1 MTGIWHVVG
10 TRPNVPKAA
19 PVLAALSARG
29 VDQRL
34 VHTGQ
39 HSDDRLSGQ
48 FLRELDMREPDINL
62 GVRTGSRTQQTGHV
76 LLAFDALLGEA
87 AEAGQTPDLVV
98 VYGDVTSTIAAAL
111 ATTQRQIPLAH
122 VEAGLRSFDRSMP
135 EEDNRRV
142 TDAVSTL
149 LFAPSP
155 DAVTNLLREGVEPG
169 SIHLVG
175 NTMIDSLL
183 TQLPSFDV
191 DTARAAFGL
200 TGRYVVATLHRPG
213 NVDDP
218 ARVSQLVQALH
229 ACADQTPVILP
240 MHPRG
245 RGALEAAGVA
255 DHPGVR
261 IIDPLGYTDF
271 HSLVCGASP
280 VVTDSGG
287 VQEETTVLG
296 VACLTIRP
304 NTERPITI
312 TEGTNRLV
320 TPASLPRALA
330 EALREPPTGHAPALW
345 DGHASERIAEAIT
358 AWSSRG
364 R

>member
-1 MTGIWHVVG
+1 MTGVWHVVG
-10 TRPNVPKAA
+10 ARPNFPKAA

-29 VDQRL
+29 VAQRL

-39 HSDDRLSGQ
+39 HSDDRLSGH
-48 FLRELDMREPDINL
+48 FLRELEMRPPDVNL
-62 GVRTGSRTQQTGHV
+62 GVGPGSRASQTAHV
-76 LLAFDALLGEA
+76 LLAFDNLLVEA
-87 AEAGQTPDLVV
+87 AAAGRSPSLVV

-111 ATTQRQIPLAH
+111 ATAQRQIPLAH
-122 VEAGLRSFDRSMP
+122 VEAGLRNFDRTMP

-142 TDAVSTL
+142 TDAISTL

-155 DAVTNLLREGVEPG
+155 DAVENLLREGIDPA

-183 TQLPSFDV
+183 AHLASFDV
-191 DTARAAFGL
+191 AAARSSSGL
-200 TGRYVVATLHRPG
+200 DGRYVVATLHRPG

-218 ARVSQLVQALH
+218 VRVALLVSALH
-229 ACADQTPVILP
+229 ACADQVPVLLP
-240 MHPRG
+240 VHPRG
-245 RGALEAAGVA
+245 RRALEAAGVA

-261 IIDPLGYTDF
+261 LIDPLGYIDF
-271 HSLVCGASP
+271 HSLVRGASA

-296 VACLTIRP
+296 VPCLTIRP

-312 TEGTNRLV
+312 SEGTNRLV
-320 TPASLPRALA
+320 TPASLPAALA
-330 EALREPPTGHAPALW
+330 SVLLDPPPARSPALW
-345 DGHASERIAEAIT
+345 DGHAGERIADVIT
-358 AWSSRG
+358 HWLPCIR
-364 R
+364 

>member
-1 MTGIWHVVG
+1 MTWIWHVVG
-10 TRPNVPKAA
+10 TRPNFPKAA

-29 VDQRL
+29 VPQRL

-48 FLRELDMREPDINL
+48 FVRELGMRPPDVNL
-62 GVRTGSRTQQTGHV
+62 AVAPGNRTQQTAHV
-76 LLAFDALLGEA
+76 LLGIGALLDEA
-87 AEAGQTPDLVV
+87 AAAGDSPDLVV

-111 ATTQRQIPLAH
+111 ATTQRQLPLAH

-155 DAVTNLLREGVEPG
+155 EAVANLLREGVDPG

-175 NTMIDSLL
+175 NTMIDSLRA
-183 TQLPSFDV
+183 QLPSFDS
-191 DTARAAFGL
+191 DTARTTFGVR
-200 TGRYVVATLHRPG
+200 GPYVVATLHRPG

-218 ARVSQLVQALH
+218 RRVAELVGALH
-229 ACADQTPVILP
+229 ACADQLPVLLP
-240 MHPRG
+240 AHPRG
-245 RGALEAAGVA
+245 RQALETAGLTE
-255 DHPGVR
+255 HPCIR
-261 IIDPLGYTDF
+261 LLDPLGYTDF
-271 HSLVCGASP
+271 HSLVLGASA
-280 VVTDSGG
+280 VITDSGG

-312 TEGTNRLV
+312 TAGTNQLV
-320 TPASLPRALA
+320 SPESLPDALA
-330 EALREPPTGHAPALW
+330 GVLRSPPPARSPALW
-345 DGHASERIAEAIT
+345 DGHAGERIADVIT
-358 AWSSRG
+358 HWSTR
-364 R
+364 

>member
-10 TRPNVPKAA
+10 ARPNFPKAA

-29 VDQRL
+29 VQQRL

-48 FLRELDMREPDINL
+48 FLRELDIQPPDVNL
-62 GVRTGSRTQQTGHV
+62 GVGPGSRAEQTAHV
-76 LLAFDALLGEA
+76 LLAFDSLLVEA
-87 AEAGQTPDLVV
+87 AAAGRSPSLVV

-111 ATTQRQIPLAH
+111 ATAQRQIPLAH
-122 VEAGLRSFDRSMP
+122 VEAGLRSFDRTMP

-142 TDAVSTL
+142 TDALATM

-155 DAVTNLLREGVEPG
+155 DAVANLLHEGVDADA
-169 SIHLVG
+169 IHLVG

-183 TQLPSFDV
+183 AHLASFDV
-191 DTARAAFGL
+191 AAARATYDL
-200 TGRYVVATLHRPG
+200 TGPYLVATLHRPG

-218 ARVSQLVQALH
+218 ARVAELVKALH
-229 ACADQTPVILP
+229 ACADQVPVMLP
-240 MHPRG
+240 AHPRG
-245 RGALEAAGVA
+245 RRALEAAGLG

-271 HSLVCGASP
+271 HSLVRGAAA
-280 VVTDSGG
+280 VITDSGG

-296 VACLTIRP
+296 IACLTIRP

-320 TPASLPRALA
+320 TPELLPGRLA
-330 EALREPPTGHAPALW
+330 EVLSSPPPARSPALW
-345 DGHASERIAEAIT
+345 DGHAGERIAGEII
-358 AWSSRG
+358 SR
-364 R
+364 